1 MHQTVGNVLRTLLH
15 SSPPKTVSNAKD
27 IVDNALATAM
37 HAMRCNVTTAL
48 GSPLG
53 ALVYA
58 RDMFLNVPL
67 VADWTT
73 IARRRV
79 QLVQDNLRKDNLKR
93 RSYDYK
99 VGNKILKKVFKP
111 TRLGERI
118 IQVHTNS
125 NVTVKLNEDWNK
137 RLNIRRIIPF
147 NI

>member
-1 MHQTVGNVLRTLLH
+1 MRTLLH
-15 SSPPKTVSNAKD
+15 SKPPRSQDDARDV
-27 IVDNALATAM
+27 VDEALATAM

-48 GSPLG
+48 GSPPG

-73 IARRRV
+73 IARRRE
-79 QLVQDNLRKDNLKR
+79 QLVQENLRKENMKR

-99 VGNKILKKVFKP
+99 VGDKVLKKVFKP
-111 TRLGERI
+111 TKLGKRTLGPYKI
-118 IQVHTNS
+118 IQVHTNG
-125 NVTVKLNEDWNK
+125 NVTVELNEYWNE

-147 NI
+147 RM